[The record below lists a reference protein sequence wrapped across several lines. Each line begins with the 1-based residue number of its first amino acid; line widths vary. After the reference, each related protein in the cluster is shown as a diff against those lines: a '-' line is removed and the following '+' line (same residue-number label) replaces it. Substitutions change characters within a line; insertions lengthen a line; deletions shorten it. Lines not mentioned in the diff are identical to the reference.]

1 MLDRGKVAVLSMVAS
16 AALAATFAWWWNF
29 RRGERCLAFYGSEAA
44 TLIRTAKVVEIVEVD
59 PAAADLA
66 ITRRTDIS
74 RAAGLLNA
82 RAALLDD
89 ASFDWSAPPPPAASG
104 VSRLVR
110 FADGDRE
117 VLLRF
122 ESSQRSL
129 EVLPAGK
136 SAVLDQKTSDGWR
149 QFLERY
155 VRSPLPVGEG

>member
-1 MLDRGKVAVLSMVAS
+1 MLDRGKLVVLSMLAL
-16 AALAATFAWWWNF
+16 AALAAAFAWWWNY

-44 TLIRTAKVVEIVEVD
+44 TLIRTAKVVEIVEID
-59 PAAADLA
+59 PAASDRTF
-66 ITRRTDIS
+66 TRRIDIS

-89 ASFDWSAPPPPAASG
+89 ASFDWSAPQPAASTG

-110 FADGDRE
+110 FAEGDRE

-122 ESSQRSL
+122 DSTQRSL
-129 EVLPAGK
+129 EIVPAGK

-155 VRSPLPVGEG
+155 K